1 MILELL
7 SGVFVSLVAIIIVS
21 KISILDTANKWI
33 IVTSKFVYYSGHPIL
48 NDDDIYAEITKR
60 FKAVF
65 LSLSI
70 LIIKIVA
77 IFLIILITIGLT
89 AAIVALI
96 QNESLA
102 NFNSD
107 NFLAFY
113 FPPYL
118 VEFPFI
124 IGSLLPLVFIPVFK
138 RSKSE
143 KETYSAIDKF
153 LHYTFIGNKNI
164 AKLLFKVELLLSRKK
179 VKNLEPITSVYISG
193 MARAGTTVLM
203 QYLGQ
208 LDQFKSI
215 SYGNLPFLFLPVSWP
230 KISSKKK
237 VIEKERF
244 HKDGIKHSLNSY
256 EALEEP
262 FWRNY
267 IGDKF
272 VYPETIKSHDFSK
285 RIYEKYTIFRGLI
298 ADNKVYL
305 AKNNNHLLRAKS
317 IHQYDELHG
326 NKVFTFIPFRNPYN
340 QAKSLLNQ
348 HLLLVDLQKKDEFTL
363 DYMDFLLHHEFGLN
377 HKISIFKNS
386 NLNELKKSDMNN
398 VEYWLEIW
406 YLFYESVYLEFSKMN
421 NMYFFCYE
429 LFLKNP
435 NYSLKQINGIIG
447 IPEEIT
453 NSIEIKEFTPKASDQ
468 DYTLNQKYLTL
479 YKNLMSISINNH
491 G

>member
-60 FKAVF
+60 FKTVF

-203 QYLGQ
+203 Q
-208 LDQFKSI
+208 
-215 SYGNLPFLFLPVSWP
+215 
-230 KISSKKK
+230 
-237 VIEKERF
+237 
-244 HKDGIKHSLNSY
+244 
-256 EALEEP
+256 
-262 FWRNY
+262 
-267 IGDKF
+267 
-272 VYPETIKSHDFSK
+272 
-285 RIYEKYTIFRGLI
+285 
-298 ADNKVYL
+298 
-305 AKNNNHLLRAKS
+305 
-317 IHQYDELHG
+317 
-326 NKVFTFIPFRNPYN
+326 
-340 QAKSLLNQ
+340 
-348 HLLLVDLQKKDEFTL
+348 
-363 DYMDFLLHHEFGLN
+363 
-377 HKISIFKNS
+377 
-386 NLNELKKSDMNN
+386 
-398 VEYWLEIW
+398 
-406 YLFYESVYLEFSKMN
+406 
-421 NMYFFCYE
+421 
-429 LFLKNP
+429 
-435 NYSLKQINGIIG
+435 
-447 IPEEIT
+447 
-453 NSIEIKEFTPKASDQ
+453 
-468 DYTLNQKYLTL
+468 
-479 YKNLMSISINNH
+479 
-491 G
+491 